1 MYSYI
6 QKQISGSDHKA
17 HYLGVL
23 RLEKLP
29 LNGDLLTDLCDEIL
43 QRRNYLLKILLKY
56 GGVLESKDEAIT
68 EIEIINH
75 LYDNGEKKALKGFE
89 QQRQCTKR
97 F

>member
-1 MYSYI
+1 M
-6 QKQISGSDHKA
+6 K
-17 HYLGVL
+17 
-23 RLEKLP
+23 
-29 LNGDLLTDLCDEIL
+29 
-43 QRRNYLLKILLKY
+43 RRNYLLKILLKY
-56 GGVLESKDEAIT
+56 GGVLESKNEAIT